1 MGQGTQGKS
10 QNNQQTASNTATVK
24 QLAFIAALLVLIAGG
39 IGLYIAYDDLTSED
53 NVEVII

>member
-1 MGQGTQGKS
+1 MGQGTQSK
-10 QNNQQTASNTATVK
+10 NRQQAASNTATVK
-24 QLAFIAALLVLIAGG
+24 QLAFIAALLVLIAAG